1 MTTIKMKVSDEVLEK
16 LKLLLKE
23 FDHGEVEIL
32 EEINDFDL
40 VKTEVHEELARYESG
55 IANTYTIEEAD
66 AFLEE
71 TIKRHEN

>member
-1 MTTIKMKVSDEVLEK
+1 
-16 LKLLLKE
+16 
-23 FDHGEVEIL
+23 
-32 EEINDFDL
+32 L
-40 VKTEVHEELARYESG
+40 VKTEVNKELVRYESG